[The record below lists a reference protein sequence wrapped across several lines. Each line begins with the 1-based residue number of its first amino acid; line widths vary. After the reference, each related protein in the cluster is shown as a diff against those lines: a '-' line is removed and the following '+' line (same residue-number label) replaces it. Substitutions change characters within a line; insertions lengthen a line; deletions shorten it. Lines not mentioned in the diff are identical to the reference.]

1 MDYYITVTR
10 FNEST
15 WREHYLYKE
24 KTNKLVYNSPCK
36 ITENIP
42 VNSNVIVLEMHND
55 ENRIKGIGLIKNY
68 INHKKS
74 NIFSEK
80 NYNRYTYN
88 VSQRIDRYD
97 LIDYDESIMKF
108 FDIIC
113 FKGYR
118 HLKRGKGIQRI
129 PNYIIQKCKS
139 VLYFP
144 KYFEL
149 LFDKNS

>member
-88 VSQRIDRYD
+88 VQT
-97 LIDYDESIMKF
+97 
-108 FDIIC
+108 
-113 FKGYR
+113 
-118 HLKRGKGIQRI
+118 
-129 PNYIIQKCKS
+129 
-139 VLYFP
+139 
-144 KYFEL
+144 
-149 LFDKNS
+149 